1 MKTKYGRDYGMKNNL
16 TGVKFSDLRTT
27 GMILK
32 DIENELKPKQMVSNV
47 GKLSDKVLLGD
58 WIPWHSGMI
67 PVKEIPKKKWLSIE
81 FLIERT
87 IGKRVNKVSKKVVG

>member
-1 MKTKYGRDYGMKNNL
+1 MKNNL

-32 DIENELKPKQMVSNV
+32 EIENELKPKQTVSNT
-47 GKLSDKVLLGD
+47 GKLGEKVLLGD
-58 WIPWHSGMI
+58 WIPWYSGVTQ
-67 PVKEIPKKKWLSIE
+67 VKEVPKKKWLSIE

-87 IGKRVNKVSKKVVG
+87 IGKRVNKISKKVVG